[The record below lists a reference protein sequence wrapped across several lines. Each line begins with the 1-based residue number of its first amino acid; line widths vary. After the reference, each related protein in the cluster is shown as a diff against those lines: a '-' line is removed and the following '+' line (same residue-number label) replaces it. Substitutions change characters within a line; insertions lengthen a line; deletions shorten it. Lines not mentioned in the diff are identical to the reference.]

1 MDTRYAVGNWYW
13 KQYAAADFFD
23 NDQPLKELTTAQWN
37 QLIYGHPDQEPTPV
51 NPKLEGICRN
61 YERIILK
68 RDLSGHSK
76 MYEDKMKELLLKHL
90 VLTVK
95 GND

>member
-1 MDTRYAVGNWYW
+1 MQSAIGTGNSMLPLI
-13 KQYAAADFFD
+13 FD